1 MKTIRYYL
9 LAALAVLVAA
19 ACEHK
24 ELCYDHTHTVDVR
37 VVFDWKNAPDAA
49 PETMSLYLFPKAGGE
64 PLRYEFTDR
73 RGGTITVPMGAYDAL
88 GLNSDTERLHF
99 RNMNRR
105 ETFEVYTRE
114 ANLLA
119 ALGVRSDDAPRAEG
133 AQDERAVAQPDRLW
147 CDCAEGIEF
156 KRGVAGQTVTL
167 YPSRAVR
174 SYTVEIRNAENLKYV
189 KALSGSLSGMAG
201 GLLLDKKEPT
211 AEAVTIPF
219 DASITQEQ
227 TGITGGLLAFGP
239 CPQADGVHKLVI
251 YAVLDNG
258 EKWYYTY
265 DVTRQV
271 REAPDPYHVHIL
283 LDGLPLPKPIVNGG
297 GFQPGVDGWKE
308 IYIDI
313 TL

>member
-1 MKTIRYYL
+1 M
-9 LAALAVLVAA
+9 
-19 ACEHK
+19 AC
-24 ELCYDHTHTVDVR
+24 
-37 VVFDWKNAPDAA
+37 
-49 PETMSLYLFPKAGGE
+49 
-64 PLRYEFTDR
+64 
-73 RGGTITVPMGAYDAL
+73 
-88 GLNSDTERLHF
+88 
-99 RNMNRR
+99 
-105 ETFEVYTRE
+105 
-114 ANLLA
+114 
-119 ALGVRSDDAPRAEG
+119 
-133 AQDERAVAQPDRLW
+133 
-147 CDCAEGIEF
+147 
-156 KRGVAGQTVTL
+156 
-167 YPSRAVR
+167 
-174 SYTVEIRNAENLKYV
+174 
-189 KALSGSLSGMAG
+189 

-219 DASITQEQ
+219 DASITQEL

-239 CPQADGVHKLVI
+239 CPQADGAHKLVI

-265 DVTRQV
+265 DVTGQV

>member
-1 MKTIRYYL
+1 M
-9 LAALAVLVAA
+9 
-19 ACEHK
+19 
-24 ELCYDHTHTVDVR
+24 
-37 VVFDWKNAPDAA
+37 
-49 PETMSLYLFPKAGGE
+49 
-64 PLRYEFTDR
+64 
-73 RGGTITVPMGAYDAL
+73 
-88 GLNSDTERLHF
+88 
-99 RNMNRR
+99 
-105 ETFEVYTRE
+105 
-114 ANLLA
+114 
-119 ALGVRSDDAPRAEG
+119 
-133 AQDERAVAQPDRLW
+133 
-147 CDCAEGIEF
+147 
-156 KRGVAGQTVTL
+156 
-167 YPSRAVR
+167 R

-189 KALSGSLSGMAG
+189 KGLSGSLSGMAC
-201 GLLLDKKEPT
+201 GLLVDRKEPA